1 MRVIVDGVRYQWSEV
16 PPLTDWNM
24 AFQQSDEGKGWI
36 ESYKRKGGGAYTQIS
51 GDSLTVIDEDIPFTS
66 SGAFYVKARANYRV
80 GLRIRVNRGNYWK
93 TGFKRT
99 PAPGRFNTSYSTSLM
114 LPKSDAYIV
123 LESGDYLSVD
133 VDGDYSEIAQFRV
146 VQGGQIVFDGKAVD
160 TNVKITIDEVRV
172 LVLEQDEVSGPLEE
186 EGGDLDKDGVIDSE
200 DFDPNDPDIQNP
212 GDVDDDPDDFEPG
225 GEEIIVYDPE
235 DRTGLEIYVSP
246 NLKPDPFP
254 LLGYIGLAAFFG
266 LILRRPSN
274 G

>member
-1 MRVIVDGVRYQWSEV
+1 MRVIVDGVRYQWSKV
-16 PPLTDWNM
+16 PSLTDWNT
-24 AFQQSDEGKGWI
+24 AFQQSDQGKGWI

-66 SGAFYVKARANYRV
+66 SGAFYVKARANYRI

-114 LPKSDAYIV
+114 VPKSDAFII

-133 VDGDYSEIAQFRV
+133 IDGDYSDIAQFRG
-146 VQGGQIVFDGKAVD
+146 VQGGSIVFDGKAAN

-172 LVLEQDEVSGPLEE
+172 LVREQDEVSGPIEE
-186 EGGDLDKDGVIDSE
+186 EGGDLDGDGVIDSE

-212 GDVDDDPDDFEPG
+212 GDVDNDPLTIEEEEAIIYRDPG
-225 GEEIIVYDPE
+225 
-235 DRTGLEIYVSP
+235 DRSGYEIYISP

-254 LLGYIGLAAFFG
+254 LLGYVGLAAFFS